1 MKYEKIFANH
11 IFDKRSILQIYK
23 ELFQV
28 NNNKTNNTVFLFGP
42 RPLVSIS
49 PKWSTNVQQS
59 IWKVAKQHW
68 SLEKF
73 KSKPQWDIISY
84 PLEWLLIKKIISVDK
99 YVKTL

>member
-42 RPLVSIS
+42 RPLVFLQNDLQMSN
-49 PKWSTNVQQS
+49 KAYEKLLNSTD
-59 IWKVAKQHW
+59 H
-68 SLEKF
+68 
-73 KSKPQWDIISY
+73 
-84 PLEWLLIKKIISVDK
+84 
-99 YVKTL
+99 